1 MPNKSIMVR
10 FLLQTFYHSYFLSG
24 VPSPLWQSWGYRWE
38 ISTTVINFLRNGKIE
53 KQIIFLI
60 FSDLWSAGITEIPR
74 PGSLVGPTFACLMG
88 RSFHNIK
95 FGDRFW
101 YENGGWKSS
110 FTVEQ
115 INEIRKVKLSR
126 ILCDNS
132 DSLQTVQV
140 HSYRQQPE
148 IQNIFNL
155 NLKCILSGAFYGFT
169 RS

>member
-1 MPNKSIMVR
+1 MKRKILKSIN
-10 FLLQTFYHSYFLSG
+10 LNSL
-24 VPSPLWQSWGYRWE
+24 
-38 ISTTVINFLRNGKIE
+38 VINFL
-53 KQIIFLI
+53 IFL
-60 FSDLWSAGITEIPR
+60 DLWSAGITEIPR
-74 PGSLVGPTFACLMG
+74 PGSLVGPTFACVMG
-88 RSFHNIK
+88 RSFHNLK

-140 HSYRQQPE
+140 HSH
-148 IQNIFNL
+148 
-155 NLKCILSGAFYGFT
+155 S
-169 RS
+169 